1 MKIET
6 KIELTEK
13 ELAKVLAEHFDL
25 EEDAKLEIYKYN
37 ADLSDPRE
45 QSYTKITL
53 TGKTK

>member
-25 EEDAKLEIYKYN
+25 DKDAKLEIYKYK
-37 ADLSDPRE
+37 ADFNDPRE

-53 TGKTK
+53 TGKKK